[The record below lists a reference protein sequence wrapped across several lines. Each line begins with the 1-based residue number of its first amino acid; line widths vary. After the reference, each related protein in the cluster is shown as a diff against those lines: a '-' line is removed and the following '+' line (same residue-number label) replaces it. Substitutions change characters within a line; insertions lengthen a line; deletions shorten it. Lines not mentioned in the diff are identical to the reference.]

1 MLRAFFIFYGLL
13 PNQRRGDLYVY
24 TPGLEEI
31 YSLPQSYNFIPIRYS
46 FLADQATPI
55 QLYRTVRDDNT
66 FLLESVE
73 GGNRWGRYSFIGLQP
88 FLTLRGDEGLVEF
101 EYRSGYKEAVSENPL
116 VALRTKLEEFRSPK
130 LAGFPPFTG
139 GAVGFLGYET
149 AGFIE
154 SLPRAAQSS
163 INLPDIHLYF
173 ADEIIAY
180 DHLKQE
186 VQVIVNMH
194 LPEGAGQEII
204 NKEYTRC
211 CARIQEI
218 VGTITRPANVE
229 QRVENI
235 PYTAPD
241 VEVHSN
247 LSQQQFESN
256 VKRAKE
262 YIKAGDIFQVVL
274 SQRFQTPTT
283 TDPLLVYRI
292 LRVTNPSPYM
302 YYFQKGGTAVVGTS
316 PELLVKVT
324 EGTVEVRPIAGTR
337 PRGTTPVEDA
347 ALAAELLADEKE
359 CAEHLMLLDLGRN
372 DVGRVS
378 SAGSVEVGEQMV
390 MEYYSRVMHMVSHV
404 SGTLAQDK
412 QPFDAL
418 LSAFPAGTVSG
429 SPKIRAMEIITELE
443 GEARGLYAGAV
454 GYFSFNGN
462 LDSCITIRTIIFQN
476 GQAYVQAGAGIV
488 ADSVPSL
495 EYEETR
501 NKAKAMLYAIGLAEH
516 MTREEEMSAD
526 V

>member
-1 MLRAFFIFYGLL
+1 M
-13 PNQRRGDLYVY
+13 Y
-24 TPGLEEI
+24 TPELKEI
-31 YSLPQSYNFIPIRYS
+31 HSLPRSYNFIPIRYS
-46 FLADQATPI
+46 FLADQVTPI
-55 QLYRTVRDDNT
+55 QLYRTVRSDNT

-73 GGNRWGRYSFIGLQP
+73 GGNRWGRYSFIGLHP
-88 FLTLRGDEGLVEF
+88 FMTLRGGEGVAEF
-101 EYRSGYKEAVSENPL
+101 EYRSGKKEAVTANPL
-116 VALRTKLEEFRSPK
+116 SALRAKLESFRSPK
-130 LAGFPPFTG
+130 LPGFPPFTG

-154 SLPRAAQSS
+154 NLPRAGESPL
-163 INLPDIHLYF
+163 NLPDIHLYF

-186 VQVIVNMH
+186 VQVIVNMQ
-194 LPEGAGQEII
+194 LPEGAGAEDI
-204 NKEYTRC
+204 NREYTRC

-218 VGTITRPANVE
+218 VGIITRPVKVE

-235 PYTAPD
+235 PYAAPA
-241 VEVHSN
+241 VEVNSN
-247 LSQQQFESN
+247 MTQHEFESK
-256 VKRAKE
+256 VERAKE

-274 SQRFQTPTT
+274 SQRFHTPTT

-337 PRGTTPVEDA
+337 PRGQTPKEDQ

-372 DVGRVS
+372 DVGRVAS
-378 SAGSVEVGEQMV
+378 PGSVHVSEQMV

-429 SPKIRAMEIITELE
+429 SPKIRAMEVISELE

-462 LDSCITIRTIIFQN
+462 LDSCITIRTIIFQD

-501 NKAKAMLYAIGLAEH
+501 NKAKAMLYAIQLAEH
-516 MTREEEMSAD
+516 MTRKEEMSAD